1 MIIFY
6 SLARKKPHFVQSK
19 PHATKSLEDR
29 MKKGTLDK
37 LYFYLLYLQE
47 HLSKMLYIPTKSTV
61 LPKISTKWAGIAFL
75 VKIKNKMLM
84 QTIMIL

>member
-6 SLARKKPHFVQSK
+6 SLARKKPHFVQNKS
-19 PHATKSLEDR
+19 HATKSLEDR

-61 LPKISTKWAGIAFL
+61 LPEINTKWAGIAFL